1 MGGSGIMFGTIK
13 SFSKQQ
19 KQYRIGV
26 VGISHGIGT
35 TFSVM
40 MMACFI
46 RTVKKQPAAV
56 VEQNV
61 SGQLSGLGKEREMF
75 RIRGIDIYG
84 RGVKNEEL
92 EKRQY
97 PYLFLDYGIKA
108 RGDVR
113 QPGFLECSKKIVVA
127 SLCPWKQEELFRFV
141 EAWTEEEGK
150 EKFIYLFPMAVPSDV
165 KKAEKKLGRRM
176 YALAVQTCWYRL
188 CPENLTVLEEL
199 FGAVG
204 GGISWS

>member
-1 MGGSGIMFGTIK
+1 MGGIGIMFGTVK

-26 VGISHGIGT
+26 VGVSHGTGT

-46 RTVKKQPAAV
+46 QKVKKQRTAV
-56 VEQNV
+56 MEQNA
-61 SGQLSGLGKEREMF
+61 SGQLFHLGNGAEMF

-84 RGVKNEEL
+84 RDAQKEEL
-92 EKRQY
+92 EKQY

-108 RGDVR
+108 SQDV
-113 QPGFLECSKKIVVA
+113 QQHKFSECSRKLVVA
-127 SLCPWKQEELFRFV
+127 SLCPWKQEEIFRFV
-141 EAWTEEEGK
+141 EAWSEVEGNEE
-150 EKFIYLFPMAVPSDV
+150 FIYLLPMAVPSEV
-165 KKAEKKLGRRM
+165 KKAEKKFGRRM
-176 YALAVQTCWYRL
+176 YALAAQTCWYRI
-188 CPENLTVLEEL
+188 CPENLTVLEEI
-199 FGAVG
+199 FGTVG